1 MRELNRR
8 GRRSGD
14 AVDSGFRERV
24 RRDLES
30 RGLAA
35 AASGPVAL
43 RIAPQAA
50 ELTGDAY
57 AAFLDGVA
65 AAGGGSGDG
74 PLEESGA
81 VEMQRLVQDFAV
93 ELKKLDEGLRLLS
106 TYLLRIRDRAVSERS
121 RVVH

>member
-1 MRELNRR
+1 MRERNRR
-8 GRRSGD
+8 GRRPGD
-14 AVDSGFRERV
+14 GVDSHFRARV
-24 RRDLES
+24 RRDLEA

-35 AASGPVAL
+35 AASRPVAD

-65 AAGGGSGDG
+65 AAGDGSGDD
-74 PLEESGA
+74 PREEAGA

-106 TYLLRIRDRAVSERS
+106 TYLLRIRDRASGERT
-121 RVVH
+121 RIVH